1 MPATNDKVSFI
12 AGIFFKLFS
21 LQNKN
26 GGFMLKEFR
35 FTVPSVLHSAIRV
48 DAILSDQ
55 PNQSLVARAILDFI
69 EHGWSAAADEV
80 PACATARGDRVVV
93 AVMSPTD
100 FQRVSDFAARRG
112 LRRSAIGR
120 VALAKRYANV
130 DLPESLAAV
139 TAGWPR

>member
-1 MPATNDKVSFI
+1 MTKKESVITEAVNPLVAIERDVDQLVVKGCVALDGF
-12 AGIFFKLFS
+12 
-21 LQNKN
+21 LQ
-26 GGFMLKEFR
+26 L
-35 FTVPSVLHSAIRV
+35 
-48 DAILSDQ
+48 
-55 PNQSLVARAILDFI
+55 NQEQIDYIVAKASVARAILDFI
-69 EHGWSAAADEV
+69 EHGWPAAADEV